1 MKDIPHILIVE
12 DEPLIAEDIADI
24 CQLNGYEVC
33 GIAYRAT
40 QAIRMI
46 EAHRPN
52 FILLDIHLNDDLD
65 GIELAQYLRKNH
77 SLIPFLFLT
86 SYSDQQTLAKAR
98 ATSPLGY
105 IVKPFSKEQL
115 YTSIEIAWAQYQHG
129 KAVEFN
135 GEQLNARLSVPLSPR
150 EMDVLACVYKGISNK
165 GIGDQLFISVNTV
178 KYHLKKLYDK
188 FDVHNR
194 GELVYRVKETL
205 REG

>member
-1 MKDIPHILIVE
+1 MKDVPNILIVE

-33 GIAYRAT
+33 GIAYRTT

-86 SYSDQQTLAKAR
+86 SYSDPPTLAKAR

-115 YTSIEIAWAQYQHG
+115 YTSIEIAWAQCQNG
-129 KAVEFN
+129 KALEFDAD
-135 GEQLNARLSVPLSPR
+135 QLNTKLSQPLSSR
-150 EMDVLACVYKGISNK
+150 EMDVLACVYKGIGNK
-165 GIGDQLFISVNTV
+165 AIAEQLFISINTV
-178 KYHLKKLYDK
+178 KYHLKNLYDK

-194 GELVYRVKETL
+194 GELVYRVKEML
-205 REG
+205 G